1 MQYHVKLVKFTIN
14 PLKYYY
20 EWKAKQ
26 KIKKLNLSKDVPE
39 ALPTKKP
46 SRYLF
51 SKQINKI

>member
-26 KIKKLNLSKDVPE
+26 KLKKLNLSKNVPE
-39 ALPTKKP
+39 TSPTKKP
-46 SRYLF
+46 SRYLL
-51 SKQINKI
+51 SKQINKL

>member
-14 PLKYYY
+14 PLKYYF

-26 KIKKLNLSKDVPE
+26 KIKKLNLSKSVQTP
-39 ALPTKKP
+39 LPTKKP
-46 SRYLF
+46 SRYLL